1 MTTPPPP
8 PGSGGNQPY
17 DPTGSSPYP
26 GGQPAPGSQPDGPA
40 VPQPPAGSAPSGPP
54 AYPTGGPSQGP
65 SSYPGGPSAG
75 GPSSYPGA
83 APAPG
88 PGAYGQQPPRGSDS
102 TKVLSLVSMGTGI
115 AGVVLCCCW
124 GLPMFSI
131 IALITG
137 YLAKN
142 QTKGNPRPDLKT
154 FIMTG
159 LITGA
164 IGILIAVVYWVLVA
178 TGVIDLNATYSTTGF

>member
-8 PGSGGNQPY
+8 PGSGGNQPF

-26 GGQPAPGSQPDGPA
+26 GSRPDGPA
-40 VPQPPAGSAPSGPP
+40 VPQTPAGGSTPSGPP
-54 AYPTGGPSQGP
+54 SYPT
-65 SSYPGGPSAG
+65 GGPSAG
-75 GPSSYPGA
+75 GPSSYPGS

-88 PGAYGQQPPRGSDS
+88 PGAYGQSPQGGSDS
-102 TKVLSLVSMGTGI
+102 TKVLSMVSMGTGI
-115 AGVVLCCCW
+115 AGVILCCCW
-124 GLPMFSI
+124 GLPIFSV

-142 QTKGNPRPDLKT
+142 QTKDNPRPDLKT

-164 IGILIAVVYWVLVA
+164 IGLLIAVVYWILVA
-178 TGVIDLNATYSTTGF
+178 TGVIDLDASYSTTGF